1 MRLWNVTQLWKRCH
15 FINLSKM
22 YIIIYLSKH
31 CFENYSILL
40 DLPTQ
45 AYESLNY
52 SAIGKFHNCQPNQP
66 ILPWVKQSESRVK
79 TRPEQ
84 RQAKEDVLKNLCT
97 VAGSYQ
103 KIFFSKFDWQSIQFS
118 MNLWKIWFL
127 SKVWGK
133 KKVKNLNNHLDYT
146 GFKNF
151 VPQKFQIFVAF

>member
-1 MRLWNVTQLWKRCH
+1 MRLWNVTQLWKLWCH

-31 CFENYSILL
+31 CLFENYSILL

-45 AYESLNY
+45 AYESLKY
-52 SAIGKFHNCQPNQP
+52 CAIGKFHNCQPNQP
-66 ILPWVKQSESRVK
+66 TLPWVKQSESRVK

-103 KIFFSKFDWQSIQFS
+103 KIFF
-118 MNLWKIWFL
+118 KIWLTHNRNFNEKLVYIFCFL
-127 SKVWGK
+127 YERGPRCMKSFYLFWNLENILKFAK
-133 KKVKNLNNHLDYT
+133 K
-146 GFKNF
+146 
-151 VPQKFQIFVAF
+151 